1 MRKVLVTGG
10 SGKLGRFVCSEL
22 APVFEVTVL
31 DRIKPEADLPSI
43 VADVRDLSALHRAAR
58 DHDAIVHL
66 AGIPSP
72 RHGADDE
79 IISIN
84 AFGTW
89 SLLQAALSAGVAR
102 VIVCSSDF
110 VTGLLHSAPP
120 VMPLYLPVDEA
131 HPAIPTDAYGL
142 SKHLAEQTALAFA
155 RRGLE
160 IVILRPGLIVFP
172 GMEEQALAAG
182 ERIDDP
188 DLWWYAS
195 ARDVAT
201 AFRLALESSAPTPQT
216 FFIGA
221 PNTRSAVPTLEL
233 VQRRYGRLPQIR
245 NPDLYRDDPHAA
257 LFDISLARRAL
268 GFHPRDDWRSWARGT
283 APS

>member
-22 APVFEVTVL
+22 APVFDVTVL
-31 DRIKPEADLPSI
+31 DRIKPEATLPSI
-43 VADVRDLSALHRAAR
+43 LADVRDLSAVQRAAQS
-58 DHDAIVHL
+58 HDAIVHL

-84 AFGTW
+84 VLGTW
-89 SLLQAALSAGVAR
+89 SVLHAALLAGVR
-102 VIVCSSDF
+102 SVIVCSSDF
-110 VTGLLHSAPP
+110 VTGLLHPAPS

-131 HPAIPTDAYGL
+131 HPTLPVDAYGL

-155 RRGLE
+155 RRGLG
-160 IVILRPGLIVFP
+160 IIILRPGLIVFP

-182 ERIDDP
+182 ERIDNP

-221 PNTRSAVPTLEL
+221 PNTLSRVPTLEL
-233 VQRRYGRLPQIR
+233 VHRRYGRLPDIR
-245 NPDLYRDDPHAA
+245 RPELYRDDPHAA
-257 LFDISLARRAL
+257 LFDTSLARCLL
-268 GFHPRDDWRSWARGT
+268 GFHPRDDWRSWVRG
-283 APS
+283 AALF